1 MGMSIAEASVLAR
14 QATEGILAALAVADR
29 GVVVDS
35 PPGAGKST
43 LVVRVAAQLAGA
55 TLADGTLAGGALAGT
70 GDRVMVV
77 GQTNEQVDDLIDRL
91 AAEYPALPVGR
102 LSAQDYTPSQRVA
115 RHANVTPRSSVADLM
130 QHPLVVATAAKWAT
144 VNDPGSR
151 WPWAIV
157 DEAYQM
163 RSDSLLRIASLFDK
177 ALFVGDPGQ
186 LDPFST
192 VETERWLGLSWDP
205 MSSAVAVLLTNN
217 PDIPVHTLP
226 VSWRLPA
233 TAATV
238 VSDAFYPFSGFSAA
252 TDADDRRM
260 GWNTRSFGMTA
271 FDGALETAART
282 GWALYEL
289 GHRHTLR
296 TDTDAVGACA
306 GLAVRALERGAVTM
320 SERSGGEPLP
330 VTQERIAIGVAHR
343 DQAAAVKRALRERG
357 VTGVVAD
364 TANRLQGREFD
375 LMIMLHPLSGRRD
388 ATAFHLEAGRL
399 CVLASRH
406 RHACVVVARA
416 GIPELLDAH
425 PSAEPVHLG
434 VPVKFPDGWEAH
446 QSFMAHLSRFRVQG
460 A

>member
-1 MGMSIAEASVLAR
+1 MSIAEAAAR
-14 QATEGILAALAVADR
+14 ANAAIEAILADLAKAGQ

-43 LVVRVAAQLAGA
+43 LVVRAAAE
-55 TLADGTLAGGALAGT
+55 LADGGE
-70 GDRVMVV
+70 RCMIV

-91 AAEYPALPVGR
+91 ASEHPDLAVGR
-102 LSAQDYTPSQRVA
+102 LSAGTYTPTPRVA
-115 RHANVTPRSSVADLM
+115 RHAGVTVRSSIADLID
-130 QHPLVVATAAKWAT
+130 HPVVVATAAKWAMLT
-144 VNDPGSR
+144 GPDAR
-151 WPWAIV
+151 WPWAII

-163 RSDSLLRIASLFDK
+163 RSDSLLRVARLFDR

-233 TAATV
+233 SAAPA
-238 VSDAFYPFSGFSAA
+238 VSAAFYPFTGFTSA
-252 TDADDRRM
+252 TGEEDRRM
-260 GWNTRSFGMTA
+260 GWNTRA
-271 FDGALETAART
+271 FAPTGVDRALQTAADT

-289 GHRHTLR
+289 GHRHALP
-296 TDTDAVGACA
+296 TDAE
-306 GLAVRALERGAVTM
+306 AVRACAELAARLLERGAVTE
-320 SERSGGEPLP
+320 SERSPDPLP
-330 VTQERIAIGVAHR
+330 VTPERIAIGVAHR
-343 DQAAAVKRALRERG
+343 AQAAAVNRALRELG
-357 VTGVVAD
+357 VRDVVAD

-375 LMIMLHPLSGRRD
+375 VTIMLHPLSGRRD

-406 RHACVVVARA
+406 RHACIVVARA

-425 PSAEPVHLG
+425 PSVEPVHLG
-434 VPVKFPDGWEAH
+434 VPVKFPDGWAAH
-446 QSFMAHLSRFRVQG
+446 QSFLAHVSRHRVS
-460 A
+460 AA

>member
-1 MGMSIAEASVLAR
+1 VSIADAAERAQR
-14 QATEGILAALAVADR
+14 ATDRILADLASAGQ

-43 LVVRVAAQLAGA
+43 LVVRAAAELAGH
-55 TLADGTLAGGALAGT
+55 GE
-70 GDRVMVV
+70 RVMIV

-91 AAEYPALPVGR
+91 ATDDKETPIGR
-102 LSAQDYTPSQRVA
+102 LSASTYTPSERVA
-115 RHANVTPRSSVADLM
+115 GHQNVSARTSVADLVD
-130 QHPLVVATAAKWAT
+130 HPLVVATAAKWAMLKDQEQT
-144 VNDPGSR
+144 
-151 WPWAIV
+151 WPWAVI

-163 RSDSLLRIASLFDK
+163 RSDSLLTVARLFDK

-192 VETERWLGLSWDP
+192 VETERWLGLNWDP

-217 PDIPVHTLP
+217 SHIPTHTLP

-233 TAATV
+233 SAAPV
-238 VSDAFYPFSGFSAA
+238 VSEAFYPFTGFASATEA
-252 TDADDRRM
+252 GDRRL
-260 GWNTRSFGMTA
+260 GWNTRSFGQNS
-271 FDGALETAART
+271 FDLALETAAET
-282 GWALYEL
+282 GWALFEL
-289 GHRHTLR
+289 GHRHTLP
-296 TDTDAVGACA
+296 TDAEAVSACA
-306 GLAVRALERGAVTM
+306 GLAARLLQRGAVTI
-320 SERSGGEPLP
+320 SERSQQPVP
-330 VTQERIAIGVAHR
+330 VTGDRIAIGVTR
-343 DQAAAVKRALRERG
+343 TVQTAAVKRALRELG
-357 VTGVVAD
+357 VTNVVVD

-375 LMIMLHPLSGRRD
+375 VTIMLHPLSGRRD

-406 RHACVVVARA
+406 RHACIVVARA

-446 QSFMAHLSRFRVQG
+446 QAFMAHLAKHRVC
-460 A
+460 AA